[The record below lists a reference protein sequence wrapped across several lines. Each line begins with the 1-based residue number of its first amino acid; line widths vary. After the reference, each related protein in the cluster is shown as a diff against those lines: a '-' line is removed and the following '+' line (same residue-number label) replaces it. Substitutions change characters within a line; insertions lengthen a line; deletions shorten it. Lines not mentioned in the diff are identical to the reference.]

1 MVKRVWFWLA
11 VISILGAPV
20 ACNPFAP
27 DQSVVLDVEKL
38 DAPATSPVG
47 NPLTVVLTVLVNG
60 CQSFDHLEATS
71 FASGASLTAWGL
83 DHTIG
88 NKGVVCPEVIKSE
101 AHSYQFNPSA
111 SGAFQITVGRGRLS
125 PLTATVQV
133 Q

>member
-1 MVKRVWFWLA
+1 MTRAWFGIGVACLVGVA
-11 VISILGAPV
+11 V

-27 DQSVVLDVEKL
+27 DQSVVLGVEKI

-47 NPLTVVLTVLVNG
+47 SPLTVVLTVLVNG
-60 CQSFDHLEATS
+60 CQSFGHLEANS
-71 FASGASLTAWGL
+71 LASGASLTAWGV

-88 NKGVVCPEVIKSE
+88 NKGVVCPEIIRSE
-101 AHSYQFNPSA
+101 AHSLQFNPSA
-111 SGAFQITVGRGRLS
+111 RGPFQITVDQGRLP

>member
-1 MVKRVWFWLA
+1 MQRAWFG
-11 VISILGAPV
+11 ISVACLVGAAV

-27 DQSVVLDVEKL
+27 DQSVVLGVEKM

-47 NPLTVVLTVLVNG
+47 SPLTVVLTVLVNG

-71 FASGASLTAWGL
+71 VASGASLTAWGL

-88 NKGVVCPEVIKSE
+88 NKGIVCPSIIRGE
-101 AHSYQFNPSA
+101 AHSYQFNPA
-111 SGAFQITVGRGRLS
+111 ARGPFQITVDRGSVS

>member
-1 MVKRVWFWLA
+1 MLKPVWFWLTI
-11 VISILGAPV
+11 VSILGASV

-47 NPLTVVLTVLVNG
+47 SPLTVVLTVLVNG
-60 CQSFDHLEATS
+60 CQSFDHLEAMS
-71 FASGASLTAWGL
+71 DASGASLTAWGL

-101 AHSYQFNPSA
+101 AHSYQFNPSV
-111 SGAFQITVGRGRLS
+111 SGAFQITVGRGRVS

>member
-1 MVKRVWFWLA
+1 MKRAWFGIGVACL
-11 VISILGAPV
+11 VGAAV

-27 DQSVVLDVEKL
+27 DQSVVLAVEKM

-47 NPLTVVLTVLVNG
+47 SPLTVVLTVLVNG

-71 FASGASLTAWGL
+71 LASGASLTAWGL

-88 NKGVVCPEVIKSE
+88 NKGVVCPDVIKSE
-101 AHSYQFNPSA
+101 AHSYQFNPSTR
-111 SGAFQITVGRGRLS
+111 GAFQITVEQGRMPS
-125 PLTATVQV
+125 LTATVQI

>member
-1 MVKRVWFWLA
+1 MKRAWFGFGVA
-11 VISILGAPV
+11 CFFGAAV

-27 DQSVVLDVEKL
+27 DQSVVLGVEKM

-47 NPLTVVLTVLVNG
+47 SPLTVVLTVIVNG
-60 CQSFDHLEATS
+60 CQSFGHLEATS
-71 FASGASLTAWGL
+71 VASGASLVAWGV

-88 NKGVVCPEVIKSE
+88 NKDVVCPSIIKSE
-101 AHSYQFNPSA
+101 AHSYQFNPA
-111 SGAFQITVGRGRLS
+111 ARGPFQITVDRGRVS

>member
-1 MVKRVWFWLA
+1 MKRAWFGIGVACL
-11 VISILGAPV
+11 VGAAV

-27 DQSVVLDVEKL
+27 DQSVVLGVEKI

-47 NPLTVVLTVLVNG
+47 SPLTVVLTVIVNG
-60 CQSFDHLEATS
+60 CQSFDHLEAMS
-71 FASGASLTAWGL
+71 VAAGASLTAWGV

-88 NKGVVCPEVIKSE
+88 NKGVVCPEIIKNES
-101 AHSYQFNPSA
+101 HSHQFNPA
-111 SGAFQITVGRGRLS
+111 VRGPFQITVGRGRLS

>member
-1 MVKRVWFWLA
+1 MKRSWFGIGVACL
-11 VISILGAPV
+11 VGAAV

-27 DQSVVLDVEKL
+27 DQSVVLGVEKM

-47 NPLTVVLTVLVNG
+47 SPLIVVLTVLVNG
-60 CQSFDHLEATS
+60 CQSFGHLEATS
-71 FASGASLTAWGL
+71 VASGASLVAWGV

-88 NKGVVCPEVIKSE
+88 NKGIVCPEIIRGE
-101 AHSYQFNPSA
+101 AHSYQFNPA
-111 SGAFQITVGRGRLS
+111 ARGPFQITVDRGRVS